1 MNQIALRGKAT
12 SSCKTKIVKSKENI
26 PSEMSTLVMV
36 APVQGAPKIECQV
49 ELRALDPK
57 VTRIMQT
64 IKVGDQV
71 EAVGSL
77 ATEMRWQKNEESGEM
92 ERKPI
97 FYYVFVD
104 QVEKI
109 IN

>member
-1 MNQIALRGKAT
+1 MNQLALRGKAT
-12 SSCKTKIVKSKENI
+12 GSCKTKHVKSKENV
-26 PSEMSTLVMV
+26 PSEMCTLVIV

-49 ELRALDPK
+49 ELRSIDPK
-57 VTRIMQT
+57 VTRIMQS

-77 ATEMRWQKNEESGEM
+77 ATELKYQRNEDTGEM

-97 FYYVFVD
+97 FYYVFAD

-109 IN
+109 F